1 MSGSVKIG
9 SKHIKTYTME
19 GKVGRKPI
27 DFTIY
32 NKIPT
37 I

>member
-1 MSGSVKIG
+1 MSASVKIG

-19 GKVGRKPI
+19 DKVGEKPL